1 MALLDE
7 GVDVIAQHQDTT
19 EPQRAAQ
26 EAGAMSIGYNSDHRA
41 FVGDSVL
48 TSPVWN
54 WGGYY
59 IESVR
64 QAMEGTWET
73 HEVWGSMEEGF
84 VGLADFSPLV
94 PQEVID
100 LVEEARAQIF
110 AGNDVFCGP
119 IFDQA
124 GELRIAEGECLTDG
138 EMLSITWFVQG
149 VIGEIN

>member
-1 MALLDE
+1 
-7 GVDVIAQHQDTT
+7 
-19 EPQRAAQ
+19 
-26 EAGAMSIGYNSDHRA
+26 MSIGYNSDHRA
-41 FVGDSVL
+41 FVGDTVL
-48 TSPVWN
+48 TSPTWN

-59 IESVR
+59 VESVR

-100 LVEEARAQIF
+100 LVEEAKASIF
-110 AGNDVFCGP
+110 AGEDVFCGP
-119 IFDQA
+119 IFDQD
-124 GELRIAEGECLTDG
+124 GELMVAEGDCLTDG
-138 EMLSITWFVQG
+138 EMLGITWFVQG